1 MKCDS
6 LPTPPSA
13 GDAER
18 QLLLLALEMQNEEL
32 QAAYQQAETARTEY
46 ASLYEHAP
54 MAYLTL
60 GPTEAAMPL
69 LTRCPVE

>member
-1 MKCDS
+1 
-6 LPTPPSA
+6 
-13 GDAER
+13 
-18 QLLLLALEMQNEEL
+18 MQNEEL